1 MTPVLNSHSAAIN
14 HLKADVEQLQIQL
27 QHSFLYLAITQISRN
42 DLTLAF
48 LLPQDIHKVV
58 YHVIK
63 EGNLTFNAYPG
74 SLSVDQ
80 IITKLLVRQQIDFIP
95 SSQYTPD
102 DPDYV
107 DTLDEIGRLVIT
119 SFFAVPRQEQTPFH
133 TYKLVTVPIF
143 QENEAIQLAGIPR
156 YWAINLANN
165 MTIEWHNPEESG
177 CDLRIMPSCRDT
189 PPFRKISKDTC
200 LNQILEMLPLSKCE
214 TKSFPADKYFL
225 QQLRDNLWIT
235 SSRKPIHCV
244 RIPRAQYHNAME
256 RTGSMNEEIILP
268 PVSLVNVT
276 EGYITVCPDFILVG
290 HPKFVGIY
298 V

>member
-48 LLPQDIHKVV
+48 LSPQDIQKVV
-58 YHVIK
+58 YQVIK

-74 SLSVDQ
+74 SLPVDQ

-95 SSQYTPD
+95 SSQYIPD
-102 DPDYV
+102 DADYV
-107 DTLDEIGRLVIT
+107 DTQDEIGRLVIT
-119 SFFAVPRQEQTPFH
+119 SFFAVPRQEQTPFY
-133 TYKLVTVPIF
+133 TYKLVTVPII
-143 QENEAIQLAGIPR
+143 QENEAVQLAGIPR
-156 YWAINLANN
+156 YWAINSADN

-177 CDLRIMPSCRDT
+177 CDLRLMPSCRDT
-189 PPFRKISKDTC
+189 PPFHKISENTC

-214 TKSFPADKYFL
+214 TKSVPADKYFL

-235 SSRKPIHCV
+235 SSHKPIHCV

-256 RTGSMNEEIILP
+256 RTGSINEEIILP
-268 PVSLVNVT
+268 PVAL
-276 EGYITVCPDFILVG
+276 
-290 HPKFVGIY
+290 
-298 V
+298 